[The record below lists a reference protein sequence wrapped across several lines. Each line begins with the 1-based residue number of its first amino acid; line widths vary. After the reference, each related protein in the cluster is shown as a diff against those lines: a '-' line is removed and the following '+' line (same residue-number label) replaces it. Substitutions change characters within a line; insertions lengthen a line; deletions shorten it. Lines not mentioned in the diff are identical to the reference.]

1 MRMKS
6 EHRASRRWRLWGGW
20 KGKKEGKERAM
31 DDATF
36 LYPAKAAAG
45 PCARLA
51 RCGGRGFR
59 MRACRLVV
67 YFKLNLLSRFLL

>member
-1 MRMKS
+1 
-6 EHRASRRWRLWGGW
+6 
-20 KGKKEGKERAM
+20 M

-45 PCARLA
+45 LCARLA

-59 MRACRLVV
+59 IQACRLVLHYYYTKEFVFLV
-67 YFKLNLLSRFLL
+67 YKFIMLIIAFLKWFLI

>member
-1 MRMKS
+1 
-6 EHRASRRWRLWGGW
+6 
-20 KGKKEGKERAM
+20 M

-67 YFKLNLLSRFLL
+67 NYIIYRNII